1 MYSIKKYSYKRAK
14 ELNLKIKPSQK
25 GVYKIDV
32 YNKKNEYLTS
42 IGNINYSDYPSYIE
56 SHGQEYANKRRYLY
70 HLRHKK
76 DNKLRGFLS
85 LYILW

>member
-1 MYSIKKYSYKRAK
+1 MYSIKPYSYKRAK
-14 ELNLKIKPSQK
+14 ELGVIIKPSQK

-32 YNKKNEYLTS
+32 YSSDGEYITS
-42 IGNINYSDYPSYIE
+42 IGNKHYFDYPTYL
-56 SHGQEYANKRRYLY
+56 QTDKKYADMRRDLY

-76 DNKLRGFLS
+76 DNKIRGLLS